1 MIDKRWA
8 MLALL
13 LSLTGGSALAG
24 EYGAAARINGEQISA
39 ARLEGMF
46 QEYLKEQGRTVQKMT
61 SPGTYKRLRREA
73 LDLLIERELLWQEAR
88 KQDVASEDEVDEAFR
103 AFREQF
109 PDDARMR
116 VRLEEYRFTAQSYRE
131 YLRQDASI
139 RMYVARLA
147 ANADVTDAE
156 VHAFYEENPDK
167 MKRPESVRARHVLV
181 QVGKDASEKERQAAR
196 KKIERVLA
204 QARKGTDFAELAR
217 KHSQDESAARGGDL
231 GFFPRGALVPPFE
244 KAAFALEPGGISGVV
259 ETPFGFH
266 IIKLEE
272 RRAEA
277 LVPEAEVRG
286 QIRDYLLR
294 VKRARIVQDRISE
307 LRDAAKI
314 EIYGG
319 L

>member
-1 MIDKRWA
+1 MIGKRLA
-8 MLALL
+8 MFALVISLA
-13 LSLTGGSALAG
+13 GNAALAN
-24 EYGAAARINGEQISA
+24 EYGAAARVNGEEITA

-61 SPGTYKRLRREA
+61 SPGTYKRMRREA
-73 LDLLIERELLWQEAR
+73 LEKLIERELLWQEAR
-88 KQDVASEDEVDEAFR
+88 KQDVASEETVDEAFR
-103 AFREQF
+103 TFREQF

-139 RMYVARLA
+139 RLYVTRLA
-147 ANADVTDAE
+147 ASAQVSDAE

-167 MKRPESVRARHVLV
+167 MRRPESVRARHLLV
-181 QVGKDASEKERQAAR
+181 AVAKDASDKDRQAAR
-196 KKIERVLA
+196 KKIERLLA
-204 QARKGTDFAELAR
+204 QAKKGADFAELAR
-217 KHSQDESAARGGDL
+217 KHSQDASAARGGDL

-244 KAAFALEPGGISGVV
+244 AAAFALKPGGLSGVV

-277 LVPEAEVRG
+277 LVPEAEVSG

-294 VKRARIVQDRISE
+294 VKRARILQDRIGE
-307 LRDAAKI
+307 LREAAKI